1 MTSITWSNASSDPVS
16 TIELNHPSLNNAVAA
31 ANNGNPLNSVNPAND
46 NITMTIP
53 PVHAHS
59 DVAIAAAPNFTSA
72 FASALTTATWASGTG
87 TSAGASATG
96 TGVERGARTERRHLP
111 RPPVLTLVLRCE
123 PSTSRPRPAAGSSKS
138 TSSWCGETLMHQPRS
153 LYRRSIT
160 VDW

>member
-1 MTSITWSNASSDPVS
+1 MTSITWSNAFSDPVF

-59 DVAIAAAPNFTSA
+59 DVAISAAPNFTPA

-96 TGVERGARTERRHLP
+96 TGIERGARTEP
-111 RPPVLTLVLRCE
+111 RPPLLTLMLRCE
-123 PSTSRPRPAAGSSKS
+123 PGTRYAAAYSLNSPAPRFPAAGSSKS
-138 TSSWCGETLMHQPRS
+138 TSSCRGHC
-153 LYRRSIT
+153 RRSIT